1 MVSYMVLIIDWAVT
15 CWNLLQQIMTEDTR
29 KRQKIHPQPD
39 GFLPSKKLPQHLHA
53 PRFQSAFDSLAPK
66 EPATKPPSF
75 PPRPPPVQQNKPV
88 HVQETPNRPNRWKT
102 PIFLARQEL
111 EPSKQT
117 IPMKRH
123 EPPTVPIVSRPTTAA
138 KPLSRSSYFLKEA
151 ETPPFIPGKPL
162 QRRALPFL
170 ESPSPNNAKE
180 MKPLS
185 TTHFA
190 SLTDASFDE
199 EDDSVD
205 LSAFLFRLQEHEAGI
220 RSSEHNPDIL
230 DSPQK
235 NKHVRFVVSVTS

>member
-1 MVSYMVLIIDWAVT
+1 
-15 CWNLLQQIMTEDTR
+15 
-29 KRQKIHPQPD
+29 
-39 GFLPSKKLPQHLHA
+39 
-53 PRFQSAFDSLAPK
+53 
-66 EPATKPPSF
+66 
-75 PPRPPPVQQNKPV
+75 
-88 HVQETPNRPNRWKT
+88 
-102 PIFLARQEL
+102 
-111 EPSKQT
+111 
-117 IPMKRH
+117 MKRH

-151 ETPPFIPGKPL
+151 ETPFIPGKPL

-170 ESPSPNNAKE
+170 ESPSLNNAKE